1 MRAMTGPIPQQDDFN
16 PSDRREVLTR
26 WHLVLLAAGITAAEA
41 AEIVGDLQVTEIER
55 RAA

>member
-1 MRAMTGPIPQQDDFN
+1 MTGPIPQQDDFN

-26 WHLVLLAAGITAAEA
+26 WHLVLLAAGITGAEA